1 MRKGITIVILLFI
14 NNLLCVKTIIPFA
27 LVFWCFV
34 FSIQQAAHMYG
45 ITMIYMFCFKPVT

>member
-34 FSIQQAAHMYG
+34 FSSSEFNKLL
-45 ITMIYMFCFKPVT
+45 TCTV